1 MFPTK
6 DEALAFIND
15 FGGGSVGTKTQTYTP
30 TKKGFGKQ
38 EPGFGKQEPGFG
50 KQEPGFGKQGPGFVS
65 RDNSLKR
72 EVLSLKA
79 CVQGMRKKFDDFV
92 EQQKIA
98 FEDIES
104 RTDMIILAIEGTP
117 SGLDSSVSILNI
129 QMMYL
134 LSHFGQSHLIFN
146 PEFSTGNLGNSRK
159 LTMRCDQ
166 NISIG
171 AVKNLKLF

>member
-1 MFPTK
+1 M
-6 DEALAFIND
+6 
-15 FGGGSVGTKTQTYTP
+15 GTKTQTYTP
-30 TKKGFGKQ
+30 TKK
-38 EPGFGKQEPGFG
+38 GFG

-129 QMMYL
+129 QMLYL
-134 LSHFGQSHLIFN
+134 LSHFSQSHLIFN
-146 PEFSTGNLGNSRK
+146 PEFSTGNHGKSRK

-171 AVKNLKLF
+171 AVENLKLF

>member
-1 MFPTK
+1 MSQTK

-30 TKKGFGKQ
+30 TKK
-38 EPGFGKQEPGFG
+38 GFG

-146 PEFSTGNLGNSRK
+146 PEFSTGNHGKSRK

-171 AVKNLKLF
+171 AVENLKLF

>member
-1 MFPTK
+1 M
-6 DEALAFIND
+6 
-15 FGGGSVGTKTQTYTP
+15 GTKTQAYTP
-30 TKKGFGKQ
+30 TKRGFVKQ

-50 KQEPGFGKQGPGFVS
+50 KQEPGFMS

-117 SGLDSSVSILNI
+117 SGLDSSVSILNTVFPHI
-129 QMMYL
+129 V
-134 LSHFGQSHLIFN
+134 SAETI
-146 PEFSTGNLGNSRK
+146 
-159 LTMRCDQ
+159 
-166 NISIG
+166 
-171 AVKNLKLF
+171 LF

>member
-38 EPGFGKQEPGFG
+38 EPGFGEQEPGFGKQGPGSG

-117 SGLDSSVSILNI
+117 SGLDSSVSIVNI
-129 QMMYL
+129 QMLYL
-134 LSHFGQSHLIFN
+134 LTFTL
-146 PEFSTGNLGNSRK
+146 
-159 LTMRCDQ
+159 
-166 NISIG
+166 
-171 AVKNLKLF
+171 

>member
-1 MFPTK
+1 MFPNK

-15 FGGGSVGTKTQTYTP
+15 FGAGSVGTKTQAFTP

-38 EPGFGKQEPGFG
+38 EPGFGTQEPGLGKQEPGFG
-50 KQEPGFGKQGPGFVS
+50 KQEPGFVS

-79 CVQGMRKKFDDFV
+79 CVHGMRKKFDDFV

-104 RTDMIILAIEGTP
+104 RTDMILLAIEGTP

-129 QMMYL
+129 QMLYL
-134 LSHFGQSHLIFN
+134 LSHFSQSHLLFN
-146 PEFSTGNLGNSRK
+146 PEFSSLNRK
-159 LTMRCDQ
+159 
-166 NISIG
+166 SW
-171 AVKNLKLF
+171 

>member
-1 MFPTK
+1 M
-6 DEALAFIND
+6 
-15 FGGGSVGTKTQTYTP
+15 GTKTQAYTP
-30 TKKGFGKQ
+30 TKRGFGKQ
-38 EPGFGKQEPGFG
+38 EPGFGKQEPGFM
-50 KQEPGFGKQGPGFVS
+50 S

-72 EVLSLKA
+72 EVLNLKA

-104 RTDMIILAIEGTP
+104 RTDMILLAIEGTP

-129 QMMYL
+129 QMLYL
-134 LSHFGQSHLIFN
+134 LSHFSQSHLLFN

-166 NISIG
+166 NISKISFRKSKWQWNSG
-171 AVKNLKLF
+171 SKSCDRHEFSLDR

>member
-38 EPGFGKQEPGFG
+38 EPGFGEQEPGFGKQEPGSG

-129 QMMYL
+129 QILYL
-134 LSHFGQSHLIFN
+134 LTFTL
-146 PEFSTGNLGNSRK
+146 
-159 LTMRCDQ
+159 
-166 NISIG
+166 
-171 AVKNLKLF
+171 

>member
-38 EPGFGKQEPGFG
+38 EPGFGEQEPGFGKQGPGSG

-129 QMMYL
+129 QMLYL
-134 LSHFGQSHLIFN
+134 LTFTL
-146 PEFSTGNLGNSRK
+146 
-159 LTMRCDQ
+159 
-166 NISIG
+166 
-171 AVKNLKLF
+171 

>member
-1 MFPTK
+1 M
-6 DEALAFIND
+6 
-15 FGGGSVGTKTQTYTP
+15 GTKTQTYTP
-30 TKKGFGKQ
+30 TKK
-38 EPGFGKQEPGFG
+38 GFG

-134 LSHFGQSHLIFN
+134 LSHFGQSHLLFN
-146 PEFSTGNLGNSRK
+146 PEFSTGILGKS
-159 LTMRCDQ
+159 
-166 NISIG
+166 
-171 AVKNLKLF
+171 

>member
-30 TKKGFGKQ
+30 TKK
-38 EPGFGKQEPGFG
+38 GFG

-129 QMMYL
+129 QMMYI
-134 LSHFGQSHLIFN
+134 LSHFRQSHLLFN

-159 LTMRCDQ
+159 LTVRCDQ
-166 NISIG
+166 KISIG
-171 AVKNLKLF
+171 VVENFESF

>member
-1 MFPTK
+1 M
-6 DEALAFIND
+6 
-15 FGGGSVGTKTQTYTP
+15 GTKTQTYTP
-30 TKKGFGKQ
+30 TKK
-38 EPGFGKQEPGFG
+38 GFG

-146 PEFSTGNLGNSRK
+146 TEFSTGNE
-159 LTMRCDQ
+159 M
-166 NISIG
+166 
-171 AVKNLKLF
+171 

>member
-1 MFPTK
+1 MSQTK

-15 FGGGSVGTKTQTYTP
+15 IGAGSVGTKTQAYTP
-30 TKKGFGKQ
+30 TKRGFGKQ

-50 KQEPGFGKQGPGFVS
+50 EQESGFGKQEPGFMS

-72 EVLSLKA
+72 EVLNLKA

-92 EQQKIA
+92 EQQKMA

-117 SGLDSSVSILNI
+117 SGLDSSVSILNM
-129 QMMYL
+129 QMLYL
-134 LSHFGQSHLIFN
+134 LSHFSQSHLLFN
-146 PEFSTGNLGNSRK
+146 PEFS
-159 LTMRCDQ
+159 
-166 NISIG
+166 
-171 AVKNLKLF
+171 